1 MRRILFPSLF
11 ASTVAVTV
19 AVTAFAAP
27 QLAPPPIQR
36 VIEQGHLPYASVSY
50 IVEDAN
56 TGAVVIERN
65 PRIARGPGSVMK
77 MLTTYAALDT
87 LGPQFKWHTRALV
100 DGPIVRGILH
110 GNLYLQGGGD
120 PYMTIERWWRF
131 AAELRA
137 TGLRT
142 IDGDVVIDDHEFS
155 LPSENPA
162 AFDGHPNRFYNVIP
176 DALMVNFQSIDYRV
190 APDPGAHRV
199 TVSALPRP
207 VNFAIE
213 NDIRLVGGRCAGYGD
228 RIGYRV
234 DSPQRDRV
242 VFSGTM
248 SMHCGPEQFTRAV
261 MQAPAY
267 AYGSFVQLWREL
279 GGRVV
284 GGYAHRAAPPRA
296 RTVLDFESLPLA
308 EIVRLTNKFSNNT
321 MARTILLTLGERR
334 YGAPATLGKGITVIE
349 DWAREHRIPLDG
361 TVIVN
366 GSGLSRRT
374 RIDAETL
381 AALLR
386 VAYHSNF
393 APEYLASLPIAGVDG
408 TLQRH
413 MQETPPGAVRLK
425 TGHIDDVSAVAGYV
439 RTRSERT
446 FVLVSLV
453 NDPRVATGAAERLH
467 QALVDWILARG

>member
-374 RIDAETL
+374 RIDAQTL

-386 VAYHSNF
+386 FAYHSDF
-393 APEYLASLPIAGVDG
+393 APEFLASLPIAGVDG

>member
-1 MRRILFPSLF
+1 MRRILIPCLF
-11 ASTVAVTV
+11 ACSV

-27 QLAPPPIQR
+27 RLAPPPIER

-65 PRIARGPGSVMK
+65 PGIARGPGSVMK
-77 MLTTYAALDT
+77 MLTTFAALDT

-100 DGPIVRGILH
+100 DGPIVHGVLH

-120 PYMTIERWWRF
+120 PYLTIERWWRF

-155 LPSENPA
+155 LPNENPA
-162 AFDGHPNRFYNVIP
+162 AFDGHPNRPYNVIP

-199 TVSALPRP
+199 AVTALPRP
-207 VNFAIE
+207 VNFGIE
-213 NDIRLVGGRCAGYGD
+213 DDIRLVGGRCAGYGD

-234 DSPQRDRV
+234 VSPQRDRV

-248 SMHCGPEQFTRAV
+248 SMHCGPELFTRAV
-261 MQAPAY
+261 MQAPEY
-267 AYGSFVQLWREL
+267 AYGTFVQLWREL
-279 GGRVV
+279 GGRIA

-296 RTVLDFESLPLA
+296 RAVLDFESLPLA